1 MTGRVARADNEPE
14 GKRGPDV
21 EENIVPARARR
32 LALVP
37 LLAVVVAVPGL
48 GQAAADPDCMVEI
61 GGINLQTATV
71 PQIQQA
77 LADGQLTSR
86 QLVERYLQRIAFF
99 DASGASLNSVR
110 ELHPA
115 VLEQADRLDAER
127 AAGTIRGPL
136 HGIPVLLK
144 DNIGTNDMP
153 TTAGSI
159 ALKGSIPKNDA
170 FLTAQLRAAGAII
183 LGKANLSEFANWV
196 DLSMPSGYSSLG
208 GQVINPYRFTDT
220 PSGSSSGSGVAEAMA
235 LTTVA
240 VGTETSGS
248 IISPS
253 WANSVVGIKPT
264 LGLISRAGIIPLA
277 ESFDTP
283 GPMTRNVTDA
293 AILLGAMTGVDPRDP
308 ATAAS
313 ASRLPPGG
321 DYTAVLH
328 RGGLVGARLGFD
340 ASNRP
345 PGERGTVFDRA
356 IADLRAAGAEI
367 VEIDGLD
374 TTSLVGLAEIAAIP
388 NEFKAGLN
396 AYLATEAT
404 PPTGV
409 KTLSDIIK
417 YNEQHPEQ
425 VKYGQRLLI
434 ASDATPG
441 NMTAGIANRE
451 AARASARAAI
461 DSTFARYDL
470 DAVISP
476 NATYVNVGASA
487 GYPTITVPA
496 GYTSNGRLPIG
507 LSFLGTAWDEP
518 ELLRFAYAYEQH
530 TLRRV
535 PPTAVNPGLFP
546 TGCAAAAA

>member
-1 MTGRVARADNEPE
+1 MPGVEPFAVA
-14 GKRGPDV
+14 
-21 EENIVPARARR
+21 ARARR
-32 LALVP
+32 LALAPLLVV
-37 LLAVVVAVPGL
+37 LLAVPEL
-48 GQAAADPDCMVEI
+48 GQAAVDPDCMVEV
-61 GGINLQTATV
+61 GGVHLQKATV
-71 PQIQQA
+71 PEIQQA
-77 LADGQLTSR
+77 LSAGQLTSR
-86 QLVERYLQRIAFF
+86 QLVERYLERIAFF
-99 DASGASLNSVR
+99 DTSGASLNSVR
-110 ELHPA
+110 ELHPK
-115 VLEQADRLDAER
+115 VLEQADLLDAER
-127 AAGTIRGPL
+127 AAGIVRGPL

-159 ALKGSIPKNDA
+159 ALKGSIPINDA

-196 DLSMPSGYSSLG
+196 DLRMPNGYSSLG
-208 GQVINPYRFTDT
+208 GQVVNAYHFGD
-220 PSGSSSGSGVAEAMA
+220 PSGSSSGSGVAESMA

-253 WANSVVGIKPT
+253 WANSVVGLKPT
-264 LGLISRAGIIPLA
+264 LGLISRAGVIPLA

-313 ASRLPPGG
+313 ESHLPPGR
-321 DYTAVLH
+321 DYTPALDE
-328 RGGLVGARLGFD
+328 GGLLGARLGYD
-340 ASNRP
+340 TSDRP
-345 PGERGTVFDRA
+345 TGQGTVWDKA

-367 VEIDGLD
+367 VDIDGLD
-374 TTSLVGLAEIAAIP
+374 TLGLVGLTEIAAIP
-388 NEFKAGLN
+388 NEFKAGIN
-396 AYLATEAT
+396 GYLASEAD

-409 KTLSDIIK
+409 ETLSDIIE
-417 YNEQHPEQ
+417 YNEQHPEE
-425 VKYGQRLLI
+425 VRYGQNLLI

-441 NMTAGIANRE
+441 NMTVGIPNRE
-451 AARASARAAI
+451 AARASARAVI
-461 DSTFARYDL
+461 DSTFFRYDL

-476 NATYVNVGASA
+476 NSTYVNVGAAA

-496 GYTSNGRLPIG
+496 GYTGGGRNPIN

-518 ELLRFAYAYEQH
+518 ELLRFAYAYEQRS
-530 TLRRV
+530 LRRV
-535 PPTAVNPGLFP
+535 PPTAVNEDLFP
-546 TGCAAAAA
+546 EGCAAPAAAA